1 MKPPLFRFKVNQQ
14 PLGCELY
21 RGCRNTVMCID
32 RADIWNYLASAEPLG
47 EGPDIRHIYDAVL
60 SITYFFLDPSTPFGH
75 YIYSL
80 TRTQRFQ
87 TIVYSLRYCNHLTP
101 KHNPTLKRILPL
113 LPKKRHY
120 LKHHFDHI
128 RNSNLPS
135 QPPSSS
141 SYYNKPHRTQRT
153 TISAKPKS
161 RPKQSLSYPPLLD
174 KIRFSTRP
182 LKSSPKIKG
191 GFTLPQHRAGIG

>member
-1 MKPPLFRFKVNQQ
+1 MKPPIFRFKVNQQ
-14 PLGCELY
+14 PLGCDLY

-32 RADIWNYLASAEPLG
+32 RLDIWRYLLSAEIIE
-47 EGPDIRHIYDAVL
+47 EGPDIRTIHAAVQ
-60 SITYFFLDPSTPFGH
+60 SITHFFFDPSSPFGH

-101 KHNPTLKRILPL
+101 KNKPTLTRILPL
-113 LPKKRHY
+113 LPKKRQY

-128 RNSNLPS
+128 RNTLSPPRS
-135 QPPSSS
+135 PPST
-141 SYYNKPHRTQRT
+141 SYHNKPRRTQRT
-153 TISAKPKS
+153 TISVKPKS
-161 RPKQSLSYPPLLD
+161 RPKLSLWYPPLSD
-174 KIRFSTRP
+174 KIHFSTRL
-182 LKSSPKIKG
+182 LKSSPRIKG

>member
-21 RGCRNTVMCID
+21 PGCRNKVLCID
-32 RADIWNYLASAEPLG
+32 RGDIWQYILSAEPID
-47 EGPDIRHIYDAVL
+47 GPDIRLLYAAAHSV
-60 SITYFFLDPSTPFGH
+60 TYFFLDPSTPFGK
-75 YIYSL
+75 YIISL

-87 TIVYSLRYCNHLTP
+87 TILYSLRFCNHLTP
-101 KHNPTLKRILPL
+101 KHNPTHKRILPL

-128 RNSNLPS
+128 RHTYSS
-135 QPPSSS
+135 SHTPSSAS
-141 SYYNKPHRTQRT
+141 HHNKPHRTQRT
-153 TISAKPKS
+153 ISAKPKF
-161 RPKQSLSYPPLLD
+161 RPKQSLWYPPLSD

-182 LKSSPKIKG
+182 PKSSPKIKG
-191 GFTLPQHRAGIG
+191 GLTLPLHRAGIG